1 MMNKKTSY
9 KRIVS
14 LVLTVFMVASLLSV
28 SAMTLENTKIYVNG
42 TLVQNGDKFEAD
54 SVTVKIDPVE
64 SEDVVEVNNKAVALD
79 ENGEFVIYTSAAE
92 ATDTTDTPDS
102 VTADGEVTITVVHL
116 NEVTDAVTI
125 TVTAPAEE
133 EETKDT
139 ADTSDESET
148 KDTADETDT
157 DAETKDTADESDTD
171 AETKDTADESDT
183 DAETKD
189 TADESDTDAET
200 KDTADESDTDGKE
213 TKDTADESDTDGK
226 ETKDT
231 ADETDTD
238 GKETKDT
245 ADETDTDTSDQP
257 KTEKYLNG
265 DVDFDKFI
273 TSNDAVLIL
282 RRSADLE
289 VFDNVQSV
297 VGDVT
302 GNGVFSDD
310 ALIVLRASVGLD
322 TINPEY
328 VDVVIG

>member
-14 LVLTVFMVASLLSV
+14 LVLAVFMVASLLSV

-102 VTADGEVTITVVHL
+102 VVADGEVTITVVHL

-125 TVTAPAEE
+125 TVTAPAED

-139 ADTSDESET
+139 ADTSDESETKDTADETDTDAET

-183 DAETKD
+183 DA
-189 TADESDTDAET
+189 
-200 KDTADESDTDGKE
+200 E

>member
-14 LVLTVFMVASLLSV
+14 LVLAVFMVASLLSV
-28 SAMTLENTKIYVNG
+28 SAASSENTKIYVNG

-102 VTADGEVTITVVHL
+102 VVADGDVTITVVRL

-125 TVTAPAEE
+125 TVTAPTEE

-171 AETKDTADESDT
+171 KETSDTPDESDT
-183 DAETKD
+183 DTETSD
-189 TADESDTDAET
+189 TPDESDTDTET
-200 KDTADESDTDGKE
+200 TDTPDESDTDTE
-213 TKDTADESDTDGK
+213 TG
-226 ETKDT
+226 
-231 ADETDTD
+231 
-238 GKETKDT
+238 
-245 ADETDTDTSDQP
+245 DQP

-265 DVDFDKFI
+265 DVDFDKSI

-289 VFDNVQSV
+289 TFDKVQSV

-302 GNGVFSDD
+302 GNGVYSDD

-328 VDVVIG
+328 VDVVVG